1 MRIFLLPI
9 ISTALALF
17 WKALITWEPYLT
29 PPPSA
34 LFLQQADAIPSPT
47 LCTSTFPWRRVPR
60 RPSSLPSSLVQA
72 PPSPPL
78 FCSKQRPAE
87 PRPLAQPYLPHGALA
102 GARPPCWT
110 PLLTLV
116 AELSHGRQ
124 PSSSGWPSHG
134 VCSCPT
140 MDAPLPFAA
149 RRGQAWRPHPQV
161 APPMTVMV
169 SSVLGGKIPRNP
181 KVMK

>member
-87 PRPLAQPYLPHGALA
+87 PPPLAQPYLPHGALA
-102 GARPPCWT
+102 GARPP
-110 PLLTLV
+110 
-116 AELSHGRQ
+116 AGRRSSPWW
-124 PSSSGWPSHG
+124 PSSP
-134 VCSCPT
+134 
-140 MDAPLPFAA
+140 MDVS
-149 RRGQAWRPHPQV
+149 PHPQV
-161 APPMTVMV
+161 APPMAFVPAQPWTRPSLLLLAVDR
-169 SSVLGGKIPRNP
+169 LGALILRLPLP
-181 KVMK
+181 

>member
-60 RPSSLPSSLVQA
+60 RPSFLPSSLVQA

-87 PRPLAQPYLPHGALA
+87 PPPLAQPYLPHGALA
-102 GARPPCWT
+102 GARPPAGRRSSPWW
-110 PLLTLV
+110 
-116 AELSHGRQ
+116 LSS
-124 PSSSGWPSHG
+124 P
-134 VCSCPT
+134 
-140 MDAPLPFAA
+140 MDVS
-149 RRGQAWRPHPQV
+149 PHPQV
-161 APPMTVMV
+161 APPMAFVPAQPWTRPSLLLLAVDR
-169 SSVLGGKIPRNP
+169 LGALILRLPLP
-181 KVMK
+181 